1 MAEDWSEDTDVVAA
15 LFGSCGARIE
25 DNASA
30 PSVGSSGFESTVG
43 DAAALTVTRAKVTRN
58 CMKRIV

>member
-30 PSVGSSGFESTVG
+30 PSVGSSVFESTVG
-43 DAAALTVTRAKVTRN
+43 DAATLPVMRAKVTRS